1 MNTGCPVEA
10 ARALQPLIDEKRR
23 EGELRARLVPEVV
36 AAAGSAGMFRLF
48 APREVGGLE
57 VTPRQAFL
65 ATAEIA
71 AADPA
76 VSWYMVNSI
85 PACMAAALL
94 PETERR
100 ELFAEP
106 DRNFGFSAVALATAK
121 PAPGGYRLSGSWPV
135 VTGCEDSRWCALMA
149 RVVDEDGPRL
159 VNGRP
164 EVRLFLV
171 PTERLEIAQT
181 WQHAAAMRG
190 TGSNQVTVA
199 DLYVPEALA
208 TVPGA
213 TPRIDRPLFRN
224 PATVL
229 TLPIFAAVAVGVLQ
243 GAIAAASREIAT
255 KISSIT
261 GRALKDQSE
270 IQVAIADATAAL
282 RAIRAGC
289 AEAYEAVWQ
298 QVSRGEP
305 LSGVAKAELYAS
317 SFYAGD
323 VARDMV
329 GRLYVKG
336 SRAAFMQGH
345 PLERCLS
352 NVHAIIA
359 AIEARRGFQQSAGG
373 VLLGAEP
380 VEPGF

>member
-1 MNTGCPVEA
+1 MNTACPVEMA
-10 ARALQPLIDEKRR
+10 KSLYPLISEKRR
-23 EGELRARLVPEVV
+23 EGELRARLAPEVV
-36 AAAGSAGMFRLF
+36 AAVGRAGMFRLF
-48 APREVGGLE
+48 APVEVGGLE

-85 PACMAAALL
+85 PACMAAAVV
-94 PETERR
+94 PDAERR
-100 ELFAEP
+100 ALFAEP

-159 VNGRP
+159 GNGRP

-171 PTERLEIAQT
+171 PTERVEIAQT

-190 TGSNQVTVA
+190 TGSNQVDVA
-199 DLYVPEALA
+199 DLFVPEALA
-208 TVPGA
+208 TVPGSA
-213 TPRIDRPLFRN
+213 PRIDRPLFRN

-229 TLPIFAAVAVGVLQ
+229 TLPIFAAVAVGVLH
-243 GAIAAASREIAT
+243 GAIAAASQEITT

-261 GRALKDQSE
+261 GRALKDQAE
-270 IQVAIADATAAL
+270 IQIVIADATAAL

-289 AEAYEAVWQ
+289 AETYEAVWEL
-298 QVSRGEP
+298 VNRGEP
-305 LSGVAKAELYAS
+305 LSGKAKAELYAS

-359 AIEARRGFQQSAGG
+359 AIEARRGFQQSAGA
-373 VLLGAEP
+373 VLLGAVP

>member
-121 PAPGGYRLSGSWPV
+121 PAPG
-135 VTGCEDSRWCALMA
+135 
-149 RVVDEDGPRL
+149 
-159 VNGRP
+159 
-164 EVRLFLV
+164 
-171 PTERLEIAQT
+171 
-181 WQHAAAMRG
+181 
-190 TGSNQVTVA
+190 
-199 DLYVPEALA
+199 
-208 TVPGA
+208 
-213 TPRIDRPLFRN
+213 
-224 PATVL
+224 
-229 TLPIFAAVAVGVLQ
+229 
-243 GAIAAASREIAT
+243 ASI
-255 KISSIT
+255 
-261 GRALKDQSE
+261 
-270 IQVAIADATAAL
+270 
-282 RAIRAGC
+282 
-289 AEAYEAVWQ
+289 
-298 QVSRGEP
+298 
-305 LSGVAKAELYAS
+305 
-317 SFYAGD
+317 
-323 VARDMV
+323 
-329 GRLYVKG
+329 
-336 SRAAFMQGH
+336 
-345 PLERCLS
+345 
-352 NVHAIIA
+352 
-359 AIEARRGFQQSAGG
+359 
-373 VLLGAEP
+373 
-380 VEPGF
+380 